1 MKFSRADRS
10 RLAEW
15 WFTVDHVLLYAI
27 LIVVATGLVLSI
39 AASPAVALKK
49 GLPAYYFVERHVFF
63 SAVGVVI
70 MFVVSL
76 LAPPSVRRLS

>member
-1 MKFSRADRS
+1 MKFSRADKS

-27 LIVVATGLVLSI
+27 IVIVAAGLVLSL

-49 GLPAYYFVERHVFF
+49 GLPPYYFV
-63 SAVGVVI
+63 
-70 MFVVSL
+70 
-76 LAPPSVRRLS
+76 